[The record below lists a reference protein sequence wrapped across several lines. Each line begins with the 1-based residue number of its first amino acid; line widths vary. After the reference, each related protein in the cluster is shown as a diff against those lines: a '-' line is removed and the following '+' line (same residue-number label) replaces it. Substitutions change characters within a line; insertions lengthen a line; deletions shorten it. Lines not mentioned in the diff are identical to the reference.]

1 MALTLV
7 EAAKGESN
15 LFLRG
20 VIETF
25 IEDQRLLQII
35 PFRNI
40 QGSADGIEQEAVLP
54 DAATRAVNEAFTE
67 STGRTQEVIQSL
79 KIYGGDIG
87 IDPFILKT
95 KGRDKAAAQTAM
107 KIKAISNRWVTD
119 FFKGDAAA
127 DPRDFDGLQQRLDG
141 FNLVPVGTTSGGDPL
156 ELPILDE
163 AIARCHGAR
172 YLLMGRQMMIRL
184 TQAMRSIG
192 TPAFSNVRI
201 EPIDFGKTALF
212 YNGLEVVVITD
223 NQNNDNVLDFSE
235 ASPGGG
241 TTGSSI
247 YVIGVGD
254 EGVEGIQNGGFGV
267 RNLGETG
274 AAVAPREDTRVEW
287 YNNFH
292 VNHVRSAIRVWG
304 ISNTAMA
311 V

>member
-15 LFLRG
+15 LFQRG

-35 PFRNI
+35 PFREI
-40 QGSADGIEQEAVLP
+40 SGSADGIEQEAVLP

-95 KGRDKAAAQTAM
+95 KGRDKAASQTAM

-119 FFKGDAAA
+119 FFKGDGAA
-127 DPRDFDGLQQRLDG
+127 DPRDFDGLQLRLDG
-141 FNLVPVGTTSGGDPL
+141 FNVVSAGTTANGAVLG
-156 ELPILDE
+156 LPILDE

-172 YLLMGRQMMIRL
+172 FLLMGRQMSLRL
-184 TQAMRSIG
+184 TQAARSVG
-192 TPAFSNVRI
+192 TPAFSNVRT
-201 EPIDFGKTALF
+201 EMVDFGKQALF
-212 YNGLEVVVITD
+212 FNGLEVVVITD
-223 NQNNDNVLDFSE
+223 NQNNDNVLDFTE
-235 ASPGGG
+235 AAASG
-241 TTGSSI
+241 TDTASSI

-254 EGVEGIQNGGFGV
+254 EGVEGIQNGGMDI
-267 RNLGETG
+267 RELGEDNAT
-274 AAVAPREDTRVEW
+274 PREDTRVEW

-292 VNHVRSAIRVWG
+292 VNHVRSAIRLRNVADAAF
-304 ISNTAMA
+304 T